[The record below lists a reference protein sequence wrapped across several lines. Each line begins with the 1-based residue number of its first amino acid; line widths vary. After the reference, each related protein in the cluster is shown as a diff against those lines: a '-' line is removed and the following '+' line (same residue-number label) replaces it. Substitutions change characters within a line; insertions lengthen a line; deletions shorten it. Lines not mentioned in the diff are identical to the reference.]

1 MGTDAPIVVYAD
13 ELQANDDIQFDNRDL
28 LFTLNEI

>member
-28 LFTLNEI
+28 FIYSK